1 MEAIG
6 LARLARWIGADVPAG
21 ADDAVV
27 TSVSTDTRALRPGAV
42 FFALGGARHD
52 GAAYAR
58 QAFARGARAV
68 VASGEVDAGPGRPV
82 LRVACARTALAAL
95 AAGYRAALGYRVV
108 AITGSAGKTTT
119 KDLLHHLL
127 RGHLGAVKAPAS
139 FNNDVGVPLT
149 LLSADRATDVAVVE
163 VGTSGPGEIGRLGAI
178 ARPDV
183 AVITCIAPAHLAGLG
198 SIEGVATE
206 KRSLLQHLR
215 PGGVA
220 VLNADDH
227 RLRPALREGDRACGL
242 GEGVAWRARVLGP
255 HRARLA
261 SPAGDVSFDLPVP
274 GEPFLRSAL
283 LALAAADALGVAPD
297 RAAEALSTFRA
308 PVGRMQVTRV
318 GGVTLVDDTY
328 NANPASVKASLETF
342 AGLTT
347 GGVVV
352 LGGMN
357 ELGHDAAE
365 HHRAVG
371 RQAAGLA
378 PRLLV
383 TVGDDAREVAA
394 GARAAGL
401 AAVVEVA
408 TADDVLGALRPHLA
422 PGRAVLFKASR
433 GYRLERAVAATRA
446 ALTAAPP
453 RARAA

>member
-21 ADDAVV
+21 AGDVLL

-52 GAAYAR
+52 GAAFAR

-68 VASGEVDAGPGRPV
+68 VVAGEVDAGPGRPV
-82 LRVACARTALAAL
+82 LRVACARTALAAF

-227 RLRPALREGDRACGL
+227 RLRPALRPGDRACGL
-242 GEGVAWRARVLGP
+242 GQGAAWRATALGP
-255 HRARLA
+255 LRARLA
-261 SPAGDVSFDLPVP
+261 SPAGDVTFDLPVP

-283 LALAAADALGVAPD
+283 LALAAADVLGVPPA
-297 RAAEALSTFRA
+297 RAAEALSTFQA
-308 PVGRMQVTRV
+308 PVGRMQVTRA

-342 AGLTT
+342 AGLATDRL
-347 GGVVV
+347 VV

-357 ELGHDAAE
+357 ELGADAAE